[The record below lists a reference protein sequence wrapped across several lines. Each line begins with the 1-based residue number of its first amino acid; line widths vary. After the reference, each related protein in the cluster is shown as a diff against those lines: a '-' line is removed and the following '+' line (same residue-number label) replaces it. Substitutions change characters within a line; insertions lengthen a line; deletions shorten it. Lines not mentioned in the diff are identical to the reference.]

1 MKHIK
6 TTAAITA
13 ALLLCL
19 YGTAEAE
26 YIDSARYNYSANKA
40 EIDGRFFDNFND
52 SYATIL
58 VLKEGGNI
66 NKIHDSLVEK
76 QDQVKIKDG
85 KFSFSFP
92 LSEPGS
98 YTAYVEAG
106 GKSRVTTFTCANDI
120 DMINADL
127 FTIGSEDAFAKVVDM
142 YAKEL
147 NISESVYGKLK
158 DKEKAS
164 KLAFAE
170 KDNVTSVDEVRDLIK
185 AYSYMEALNESQY
198 SLLLDGYNIIDAEIL
213 GFDTLDEDYK
223 VTAYNLYKTLIN
235 DAGKTKLFEMM
246 QGQNF
251 KTLDEMKKSF
261 IYNATIAA
269 VKYNKN
275 SGTGH
280 IKTVLENNNAVNG
293 FDLKNYNSSSGNAI
307 DLSLVNG
314 SEWKKED
321 IQKLLNSKTGSKDD
335 SRGDVGGNGSNRG
348 GTTTGG
354 GKPSGNYSQNYSVNQ
369 PDKNGFTDIDESTEW
384 ARESIEKL
392 AQKGIVNGRDENSFA
407 PKELVTRAE
416 FLKMVI
422 SVFDLKADNAQEAIV
437 QNVKH
442 RLQVEKMRLDRLS
455 NTIPVQFSLV
465 KTKQGAYLD
474 RLMSRLSTNVQSKI
488 SEAERHFEI
497 LSQNIQPILERKML
511 NESHRLQLLQ
521 QRIQAQDP
529 ELLLKRGYSI
539 TLKDGKSIRSAS
551 QLKAGDI
558 IETRFAEGNVK
569 SEVK

>member
-392 AQKGIVNGRDENSFA
+392 AKKGIVNGRDENSFA
-407 PKELVTRAE
+407 PKELVKRAE

-422 SVFDLKADNAQEAIV
+422 SVFDLKADNAQEISFDDVTSDKWYYEIIKTANALNIAGGYGNGYFGAEDNITRQDASV
-437 QNVKH
+437 IMARAAQAAGFEFTDKEDMIDFADSKDISDYAAEAT
-442 RLQVEKMRLDRLS
+442 EK
-455 NTIPVQFSLV
+455 LV
-465 KTKQGAYLD
+465 KAGILHGNDDGSFKPKDNCTRAQAAVMLANILGQL
-474 RLMSRLSTNVQSKI
+474 
-488 SEAERHFEI
+488 EA
-497 LSQNIQPILERKML
+497 K
-511 NESHRLQLLQ
+511 
-521 QRIQAQDP
+521 
-529 ELLLKRGYSI
+529 
-539 TLKDGKSIRSAS
+539 
-551 QLKAGDI
+551 
-558 IETRFAEGNVK
+558 EG
-569 SEVK
+569 

>member
-19 YGTAEAE
+19 SGTAEAE

-127 FTIGSEDAFAKVVDM
+127 FTIGSEDAFSKVVDL
-142 YAKEL
+142 YSKEL

-422 SVFDLKADNAQEAIV
+422 SVFDLKADNAQEISFDDVTSDKWYYEIIKTANALNIAGGYGNGYFGAEDNITRQDASV
-437 QNVKH
+437 IMARAAQAAGFEFTDKEDMIDFAD
-442 RLQVEKMRLDRLS
+442 REDISDYAAEATEK
-455 NTIPVQFSLV
+455 LV
-465 KTKQGAYLD
+465 KAGILHGNDDGSFKPKDNCTRAQAAVMLANILGQ
-474 RLMSRLSTNVQSKI
+474 R
-488 SEAERHFEI
+488 EA
-497 LSQNIQPILERKML
+497 K
-511 NESHRLQLLQ
+511 
-521 QRIQAQDP
+521 
-529 ELLLKRGYSI
+529 
-539 TLKDGKSIRSAS
+539 
-551 QLKAGDI
+551 
-558 IETRFAEGNVK
+558 EG
-569 SEVK
+569 

>member
-1 MKHIK
+1 MKNIK

-19 YGTAEAE
+19 SGTAGAE
-26 YIDSARYNYSANKA
+26 YIDSARYNYSADKA
-40 EIDGRFFDNFND
+40 EIDGRFFDSFND

-66 NKIHDSLVEK
+66 NKIYDNLVEK

-92 LSEPGS
+92 LSGTGS

-127 FTIGSEDAFAKVVDM
+127 FTISSENAFAKVADM

-158 DKEKAS
+158 DKEKAL

-170 KDNVTSVDEVRDLIK
+170 KDNVTNVDEVRDLIK

-198 SLLLDGYNIIDAEIL
+198 SLLLDGYNIIDEEIL

-223 VTAYNLYKTLIN
+223 VTAYSLYKTSIN
-235 DAGKTKLFEMM
+235 DAGKAKLFEMM

-269 VKYNKN
+269 VKHNKN

-280 IKTVLENNNAVNG
+280 IKTVLEDNNAVNG

-321 IQKLLNSKTGSKDD
+321 IQKLLNSKAESKDD
-335 SRGDVGGNGSNRG
+335 SRGDVGGTGSNRS

-354 GKPSGNYSQNYSVNQ
+354 GIPSGNYSQNYSANQ
-369 PDKNGFTDIDESTEW
+369 PKKNGFADIDESTEW
-384 ARESIEKL
+384 AREAIEKL
-392 AQKGIVNGRDENSFA
+392 AEKGIVNGRDENTFA

-416 FLKMVI
+416 FLKMAI
-422 SVFDLKADNAQEAIV
+422 SVFDLKTDNAQEISFDDVTPDKWYYEIIKTANALNIAGGYGNGYFGAEDNITRQDASV
-437 QNVKH
+437 IMARAAQAAGFEFTDKEDMIDFAD
-442 RLQVEKMRLDRLS
+442 REDISDYASEATEK
-455 NTIPVQFSLV
+455 LV
-465 KTKQGAYLD
+465 KAGILHGNDDGSFKPKDNCTRAQAAVMLANILGQL
-474 RLMSRLSTNVQSKI
+474 
-488 SEAERHFEI
+488 EA
-497 LSQNIQPILERKML
+497 K
-511 NESHRLQLLQ
+511 
-521 QRIQAQDP
+521 
-529 ELLLKRGYSI
+529 
-539 TLKDGKSIRSAS
+539 
-551 QLKAGDI
+551 
-558 IETRFAEGNVK
+558 EG
-569 SEVK
+569 

>member
-335 SRGDVGGNGSNRG
+335 SRGDVGGNGSNHG

-392 AQKGIVNGRDENSFA
+392 AKKGIVNGRDENSFA
-407 PKELVTRAE
+407 PKELVKRAE

-422 SVFDLKADNAQEAIV
+422 SVFDLKADNAQEISFDDVTSDKWYYEIIKTANALNIAGGYGNGYFGAEDNITRQDASV
-437 QNVKH
+437 IMARAAQAAGFEFTDKEDMIDFADSKDISDYAAEAT
-442 RLQVEKMRLDRLS
+442 EK
-455 NTIPVQFSLV
+455 LV
-465 KTKQGAYLD
+465 KAGILHGNDDGSFKPKDNCTRAQAAVMLANILGQL
-474 RLMSRLSTNVQSKI
+474 
-488 SEAERHFEI
+488 EA
-497 LSQNIQPILERKML
+497 K
-511 NESHRLQLLQ
+511 
-521 QRIQAQDP
+521 
-529 ELLLKRGYSI
+529 
-539 TLKDGKSIRSAS
+539 
-551 QLKAGDI
+551 
-558 IETRFAEGNVK
+558 EG
-569 SEVK
+569 

>member
-19 YGTAEAE
+19 SGTAEAE

-127 FTIGSEDAFAKVVDM
+127 FTIGSEDAFSKVVDL
-142 YAKEL
+142 YSKEL

-422 SVFDLKADNAQEAIV
+422 SVFDLKADNAQEISFDDVTSDKWYYEIIKTANALNIAGGYGNGYFGAEDNITRQDASV
-437 QNVKH
+437 IMARAAQAAGFEFTDKEDMIDFAD
-442 RLQVEKMRLDRLS
+442 REDISDYAAEATEK
-455 NTIPVQFSLV
+455 LV
-465 KTKQGAYLD
+465 KAGILHGNDDGSFKPKDNCTRAQAAVMLANILGQL
-474 RLMSRLSTNVQSKI
+474 
-488 SEAERHFEI
+488 EA
-497 LSQNIQPILERKML
+497 K
-511 NESHRLQLLQ
+511 
-521 QRIQAQDP
+521 
-529 ELLLKRGYSI
+529 
-539 TLKDGKSIRSAS
+539 
-551 QLKAGDI
+551 
-558 IETRFAEGNVK
+558 EG
-569 SEVK
+569 